1 MSCIGN
7 VRYKIGLKC
16 KYAKILLNTVSL
28 SSSSSSLFE
37 IRPQGSIKQY
47 TVNIKTDA
55 EKKENTVQ

>member
-28 SSSSSSLFE
+28 CKNDAQTRNLVNL
-37 IRPQGSIKQY
+37 IRLGH
-47 TVNIKTDA
+47 N
-55 EKKENTVQ
+55 